1 MLHYLEQLS
10 NGQLCGLSDIN
21 IASSTTTPVLSVI
34 YSLGSDY
41 LSEGNNNITMFGSG
55 NTDYFPYYELS
66 TGDKHCS

>member
-1 MLHYLEQLS
+1 MLWSKLS

-55 NTDYFPYYELS
+55 NTN
-66 TGDKHCS
+66 